1 MNVGAANAVIRKF
14 ISENIIKESYD
25 LTEMCS
31 DTDGSEMCVTGN
43 EDAKQLQFS
52 YRGIATPIIM
62 SNGGKDMLETIY
74 KNYYVPSGGN
84 PLYEIS
90 L

>member
-1 MNVGAANAVIRKF
+1 
-14 ISENIIKESYD
+14 
-25 LTEMCS
+25 
-31 DTDGSEMCVTGN
+31 
-43 EDAKQLQFS
+43 
-52 YRGIATPIIM
+52 M